1 MGRGTLEATVRVRP
15 KGEHFYYRDSSFG
28 LQVFLGEILRFLSF
42 LWGRR
47 GV

>member
-15 KGEHFYYRDSSFG
+15 KGERFYYRDSFFS
-28 LQVFLGEILRFLSF
+28 LQAFLGGISDFLSF

>member
-15 KGEHFYYRDSSFG
+15 KGEHFYYRDSFFS
-28 LQVFLGEILRFLSF
+28 LQAFLGENLRILSF
-42 LWGRR
+42 LWGKR